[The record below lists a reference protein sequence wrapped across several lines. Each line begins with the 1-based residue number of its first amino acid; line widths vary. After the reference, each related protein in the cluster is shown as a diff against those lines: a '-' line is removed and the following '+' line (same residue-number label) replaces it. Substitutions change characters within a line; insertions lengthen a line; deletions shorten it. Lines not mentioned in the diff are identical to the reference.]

1 MTRTSEYDPHEHA
14 ARIGIDVVYGRLRTA
29 NGLWVPEHRTI
40 ILRPR
45 MRALI
50 ERTVL
55 AHEMGHVC
63 LGHTDSCPRN
73 EKMADRFAARKLI
86 DADEL
91 RRASRY
97 SPDVDQW
104 AIELQVTPH
113 LIDTY
118 MKMNRIA

>member
-1 MTRTSEYDPHEHA
+1 MTRTAEYDPHEHA
-14 ARIGIDVVYGRLRTA
+14 AKIGIDVVYGRLRSA

-45 MRALI
+45 MRALL

-55 AHEMGHVC
+55 THEMGHVC
-63 LGHTDSCPRN
+63 LGHVDDCPRN

-86 DADEL
+86 DHEEL

-97 SPDVDQW
+97 SPDIEQW
-104 AIELQVTPH
+104 ALELQVTPH

-118 MKMNRIA
+118 MTMNRIA